1 MVDDNQKNPDQRLR
15 STMHIFLELHTN
27 VKAARRKYRRRQTVL
42 RSRSRLEKAAP
53 TAFFRKARRKSLCL
67 VLTMNSV
74 QFIKVNKFQKIVLKT
89 HFFQSSKVQVPGA
102 GVGSGTL
109 DFRSRSRLKKWR
121 LRAPQHWRQQQF
133 TTTCL
138 ISFFRIFLL

>member
-1 MVDDNQKNPDQRLR
+1 
-15 STMHIFLELHTN
+15 MHIFLELHTN

-53 TAFFRKARRKSLCL
+53 TASFRKARRESLVL

-74 QFIKVNKFQKIVLKT
+74 QFIKINKFQNIVLKT
-89 HFFQSSKVQVPGA
+89 HFFQSSKVQILVPGA

-133 TTTCL
+133 ITTCL
-138 ISFFRIFLL
+138 ISFFQIFLL